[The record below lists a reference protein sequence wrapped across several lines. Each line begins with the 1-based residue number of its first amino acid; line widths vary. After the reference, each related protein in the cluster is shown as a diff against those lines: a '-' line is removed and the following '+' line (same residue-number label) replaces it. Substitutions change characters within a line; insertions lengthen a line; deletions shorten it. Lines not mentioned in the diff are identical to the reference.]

1 MPVALSVRRR
11 LALVIVR
18 QFNWRLSGC
27 IHPLNPPGVA
37 AVQRRCDEG
46 SPRVQF
52 AGSVWILFVRVLI
65 G

>member
-27 IHPLNPPGVA
+27 IHPLSPAGVA
-37 AVQRRCDEG
+37 AVQSRCDEG
-46 SPRVQF
+46 SPRVQCG
-52 AGSVWILFVRVLI
+52 GSVWVLFVWVLI